1 VIRSTCLSLSCI
13 LVHSGIMSRT
23 VDNQAS
29 GSERSPLLATPKVI
43 RDEGEEGS
51 GKAEKSQSMVMYVFL
66 PGEI

>member
-1 VIRSTCLSLSCI
+1 
-13 LVHSGIMSRT
+13 